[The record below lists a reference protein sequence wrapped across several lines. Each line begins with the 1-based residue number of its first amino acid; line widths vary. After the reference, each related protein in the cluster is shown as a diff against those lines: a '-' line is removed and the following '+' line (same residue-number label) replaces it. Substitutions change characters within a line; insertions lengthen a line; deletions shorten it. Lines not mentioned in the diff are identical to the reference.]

1 MAQSTDSEQRSRDY
15 VSNLADDCVR
25 TDGYACVAS
34 EESDFLSV
42 AAEQAMLPGNY
53 LEAWSRSYVDFQTLE
68 ELNAEQ
74 KRLKH
79 YRIGFTEDEANYIV
93 LFRALLLPRVDAQGI
108 VDGVLRVS
116 IGMTTKYWVD
126 KKTFAI
132 AKRLF
137 LR

>member
-1 MAQSTDSEQRSRDY
+1 VAQSTESEQRSRDY
-15 VSNLADDCVR
+15 VSKLADDCVR
-25 TDGYACVAS
+25 TDGYACV
-34 EESDFLSV
+34 ETDESDFLSV
-42 AAEQAMLPGNY
+42 AAEQAMLPGYY
-53 LEAWSRSYVDFQTLE
+53 LEAWSRSYSDFQGLM
-68 ELNAEQ
+68 ELDAEQ
-74 KRLKH
+74 KKLKH
-79 YRIGFTEDEANYIV
+79 YRIGFTEDDGHYIV
-93 LFRALLLPRVDAQGI
+93 LFRALLLPRVDADGN

>member
-1 MAQSTDSEQRSRDY
+1 MAQSTESEQRSRDY
-15 VSNLADDCVR
+15 VSYLADDCVR
-25 TDGYACVAS
+25 TDGYACVTS

-42 AAEQAMLPGNY
+42 AADQAMLPGHY
-53 LEAWSRSYVDFQTLE
+53 LEAWSRSYEDFQTLP
-68 ELNAEQ
+68 ELDAEQ
-74 KRLKH
+74 KHMKH
-79 YRIGFTEDEANYIV
+79 YRIGFTEDDAHYIV
-93 LFRALLLPRVDAQGI
+93 LFRALLLPAIDAEGN
-108 VDGVLRVS
+108 VNGLLRVS

>member
-1 MAQSTDSEQRSRDY
+1 MAQPMESEQRSRDY
-15 VSNLADDCVR
+15 VNSLTDDCVR
-25 TDGYACVAS
+25 TDGYACVEI

-68 ELNAEQ
+68 ELDAEQ

-79 YRIGFTEDEANYIV
+79 YRIGFTEDDAHYIV
-93 LFRALLLPRVDAQGI
+93 LYRALLLPNVSAEGN
-108 VDGVLRVS
+108 VDGILRIS

-132 AKRLF
+132 VKRLF

>member
-25 TDGYACVAS
+25 TDGYACVET

-42 AAEQAMLPGNY
+42 VAERAMLPGHY
-53 LEAWSRSYVDFQTLE
+53 LEAWSRSYADFQALE
-68 ELNAEQ
+68 ELDAEQ
-74 KRLKH
+74 KHLKH
-79 YRIGFTEDEANYIV
+79 YRIGFTEDDAHYIV
-93 LFRALLLPRVDAQGI
+93 LFRGLLLPRIDAEGN

-132 AKRLF
+132 AKRVF